1 MNLDKSK
8 KLLAK
13 KAKRGFQG
21 YPLIT
26 IAYYGPNDKHA
37 TKVVVGFIAEEHA
50 PALLEKFMTEA
61 DARMDATVHSA
72 IIKIIERSGAKSVV
86 LGAGIMGCPHEEGID
101 YPESEECPECAFW
114 QGKDRFTGKPV

>member
-50 PALLEKFMTEA
+50 EPQLEKFSTEA
-61 DARMDATVHSA
+61 DARMDATVQSA
-72 IIKIIERSGAKSVV
+72 MIKIIERSGAKSVV
-86 LGAGIMGCPHEEGID
+86 LAGAMMGCPHEEGID
-101 YPESEECPECAFW
+101 YPESEECPECTFW